1 MSKIIQ
7 AKQDF
12 AFSPNGTTV
21 ESYVKGQIVDVS
33 DECAACAVE
42 EDWATEVT
50 PDDLVKAQAAYDK
63 LCKAAEK
70 AEAAA
75 DKADA
80 DAAAGRASAVNA
92 RERATAACVGTD
104 AEAAAAELED

>member
-1 MSKIIQ
+1 MIKIIQ

-21 ESYVKGQIVDVS
+21 ESYVKGQIVEVS
-33 DECAACAVE
+33 DECAACALE
-42 EDWATEVT
+42 QDWATEVT
-50 PDDLVKAQAAYDK
+50 PDDLVKAQTAHEK

-75 DKADA
+75 VKAEADA
-80 DAAAGRASAVNA
+80 VAARAAAVSA
-92 RERATAACVGTD
+92 RERAAVACVGAD
-104 AEAAAAELED
+104 AEAAAAEIVD